1 AGWRISEERFMEG
14 TSAYLDDLKL
24 RASYGS
30 LGNQLLSN
38 NYPYINTFGV
48 INQIS
53 YLIDGSL
60 PLALTPPGLVSADLT
75 WETATTIDFGVDLT
89 LFGNL
94 DLSADWYKRTTRNM
108 LVAGDKLPA
117 VLGAG
122 VPNKNSAELETIGG
136 EISITWR
143 ENHTKDLNYN
153 IGVVVS
159 DYQSTITKFDGNPNN
174 LHTTH
179 YTGKK
184 FGEIWGYETVGIF
197 QSQAD
202 IEHAA
207 DHSKI
212 AGVARTPGDVEY
224 ADLNGD
230 GVIDIGNN
238 TVENPGDMRIIGN
251 TTPRFQFGVT
261 GSLNWKILDFRV

>member
-1 AGWRISEERFMEG
+1 
-14 TSAYLDDLKL
+14 
-24 RASYGS
+24 
-30 LGNQLLSN
+30 
-38 NYPYINTFGV
+38 
-48 INQIS
+48 
-53 YLIDGSL
+53 
-60 PLALTPPGLVSADLT
+60 
-75 WETATTIDFGVDLT
+75 
-89 LFGNL
+89 
-94 DLSADWYKRTTRNM
+94 
-108 LVAGDKLPA
+108 
-117 VLGAG
+117 G
-122 VPNKNSAELETIGG
+122 VPNRNSAELETIGG

-143 ENHTKDLNYN
+143 EKHTKDINYN

-179 YTGKK
+179 YTEKK

-251 TTPRFQFGVT
+251 TTPRF
-261 GSLNWKILDFRV
+261 